1 MRVLTDQDV
10 YQLTLEFLQSLGH
23 DVLRARDLGLSA
35 ASDTALLERARQDR
49 RVLVTRDKGYGALA
63 FVAGQAH
70 AGIVLLRVT
79 PGTLEGVHQELR
91 RFFAEHPAIEMTG
104 HVVVIEPGRHRIR
117 ASKGTV

>member
-70 AGIVLLRVT
+70 AGV
-79 PGTLEGVHQELR
+79 VHQELR
-91 RFFAEHPAIEMTG
+91 RFFAEHPAIDMTG